1 MYADLNFHQLRIFH
15 TVARWKSFSRAAQ
28 ALDISQPAVSIQVQ
42 ALERSLGISL
52 FHRRA
57 KGLQLTE
64 AGERANN
71 YAHRIFSLSS
81 ELQEAIHDIHELRT
95 GHLTLGASTT
105 PGEYI
110 LPGAIGLFR
119 RQYPGV
125 QVELQISNTRSI
137 INQILQREIDLG
149 MFGSSLE
156 RGNDE
161 LETSTYAMD
170 EIVFVAGLSHPLA
183 AGGPV
188 SLDDVM
194 EEGLVVREEGSAT
207 RGTAEECLARL
218 GIQPKIA
225 IELGSNQA
233 VKLAAEAG
241 VGVGVIS
248 RYGIGAEMK
257 AGLLQV
263 LNVEGWRLHPAP
275 DSGLLE
281 GEAPLPCPAGLPP
294 APGDGAPAAVTRIVN
309 L

>member
-1 MYADLNFHQLRIFH
+1 M
-15 TVARWKSFSRAAQ
+15 
-28 ALDISQPAVSIQVQ
+28 
-42 ALERSLGISL
+42 
-52 FHRRA
+52 
-57 KGLQLTE
+57 
-64 AGERANN
+64 
-71 YAHRIFSLSS
+71 
-81 ELQEAIHDIHELRT
+81 
-95 GHLTLGASTT
+95 
-105 PGEYI
+105 
-110 LPGAIGLFR
+110 
-119 RQYPGV
+119 
-125 QVELQISNTRSI
+125 ELQISNTRSI
-137 INQILQREIDLG
+137 INQILQREMDLG

-170 EIVFVAGLSHPLA
+170 EIVFVTGLSHSLA
-183 AGGPV
+183 AGGSV

-207 RGTAEECLARL
+207 RATAEECLARL

-257 AGLLQV
+257 AGLLKV
-263 LNVEGWRLHPAP
+263 LNVEGMELHPSA
-275 DSGLLE
+275 DSGLPE

-294 APGDGAPAAVTRIVN
+294 APGDGAPAAPP
-309 L
+309 